1 MSPTNRYSQ
10 IIEAIFQSRYK
21 DGLREID
28 FERAEFAKFAQELHI
43 DLPKNL
49 GDVIYSFRYRTPL
62 PQSIQSKAADS
73 EMWIIRPVGRGKYR
87 LVLVPNEP
95 LVPNMHMVVTKIPD
109 GTPGIV
115 SKYAFNDEQA
125 LLAKVRYNRLVDI
138 FTGVTCHS
146 LQNHLRTTVP
156 DMGQVETDELY
167 VGVDKQGAH
176 YIFPIQAKGGIDN
189 LSIVQIEQDFA
200 VCAEKFPSLICRPV
214 AAQFMADGVIAL
226 FEFEPS
232 ENAVR
237 ISAEK
242 HYQLVS
248 PEEITE
254 SDLSAYRQRNSE

>member
-156 DMGQVETDELY
+156 DMGQVETDE
-167 VGVDKQGAH
+167 
-176 YIFPIQAKGGIDN
+176 
-189 LSIVQIEQDFA
+189 
-200 VCAEKFPSLICRPV
+200 
-214 AAQFMADGVIAL
+214 
-226 FEFEPS
+226 
-232 ENAVR
+232 
-237 ISAEK
+237 
-242 HYQLVS
+242 
-248 PEEITE
+248 
-254 SDLSAYRQRNSE
+254 